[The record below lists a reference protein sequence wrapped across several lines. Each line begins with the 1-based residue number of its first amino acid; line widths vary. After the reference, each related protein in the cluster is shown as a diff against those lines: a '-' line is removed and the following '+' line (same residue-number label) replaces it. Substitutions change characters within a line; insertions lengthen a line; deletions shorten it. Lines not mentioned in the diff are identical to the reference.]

1 MFEGRKAKKLG
12 IKDLGVLKSKLLNID
27 AMEFVH
33 NFWVHASCGGRL
45 REGRKLDTGTLV
57 KWCPKCKIIWD

>member
-1 MFEGRKAKKLG
+1 MFEARKAKKLG
-12 IKDLGVLKSKLLNID
+12 IKDLGLLKSKLPIID
-27 AMEFVH
+27 GSGFVH

-57 KWCPKCKIIWD
+57 SWCPKCKITS